1 MTATTPAAPG
11 EAVRE
16 PERRTVL
23 VDIDQIVAMNIRRWR
38 RIAGMTQEDLGKLL
52 GWSAANVSAAE
63 RSADEKRERRR
74 FDASTLTALSL
85 ALGVPL
91 IGLFFPPED
100 DSPAKRYVFPA
111 LPGDPEGD
119 TEQDM
124 GDLLALVL
132 MPDSNDET
140 RVMAAYRERFTEA
153 GDTYLDPQMARDV
166 ARWIARTENSELRAM
181 RAARLRAE
189 AAGQRR
195 TAEELEDMAA
205 IIDPQG
211 ESGG

>member
-1 MTATTPAAPG
+1 MTAVAP
-11 EAVRE
+11 EDHETV
-16 PERRTVL
+16 TVL
-23 VDIDQIVAMNIRRWR
+23 VDVDQIVAMNIRYWR
-38 RIAGMTQEDLGKLL
+38 RVAAMTQEDLGKLL
-52 GWSAANVSAAE
+52 GWSAQNVSAAE

-91 IGLFFPPED
+91 IALFFPPPD
-100 DSPAKRYVFPA
+100 DSPARRYVFPA

-140 RVMAAYRERFTEA
+140 GVMASYRDRFA
-153 GDTYLDPQMARDV
+153 SLVGTYLDPEMSREV
-166 ARWIARTENSELRAM
+166 ARWLARTENADLRAN
-181 RAARLRAE
+181 RAERLRVQRAGLLRLAAE
-189 AAGQRR
+189 
-195 TAEELEDMAA
+195 LDDMAR
-205 IIDPQG
+205 IVDPEG
-211 ESGG
+211 GSGG